1 MAEELKDAAA
11 PEGQAA
17 ASEKKPRKGLS
28 TALKYFYGVGD
39 AGFNLMSNVETFY
52 FMSFLTNTALFG
64 PVMAGMISLIFTVV
78 DACLSWVYGGIIDGT
93 KAKKWGRYRSWL
105 VLLPWIVPFIY
116 MFMFVRV
123 SDNEMISAIVIIA
136 AGIISHFLWNIP
148 YVANVTLISAVGK
161 TPEDRATLSSSRGMW
176 NNIGSILFSYMGMPL
191 AMFLG
196 GIIGENYMWSATA
209 LVLGLLFVVGYYCH
223 FKMTDGY
230 EDVEEEAKEQA
241 KEQAAGGR
249 GQKVT
254 IKEMFASLF
263 QNAQLMLL
271 MVVDLAKWCVK
282 FVTGAA
288 AIYYFR
294 DAMQNPDLMPPYLL
308 AIGIAAAVGA
318 FALRFFAGK
327 FSNRTSMIL
336 SMVGMA
342 ACLVASYFAY
352 ESAIAV
358 IALLTVANFFYGMS
372 YSASPALYA
381 DTVVYATWKTGKN
394 AAGWI
399 MGLQNLPL
407 KVGVMLRGP
416 ILSACLVAVG
426 WTAGIVLEGAARQGM
441 MLAFGLVPG
450 IFCAVGALLLIFGYK
465 LTKERIAQYQS
476 EIDARTD
483 A

>member
-1 MAEELKDAAA
+1 MAEDATQVAEQEQQS
-11 PEGQAA
+11 PGQKP
-17 ASEKKPRKGLS
+17 KKKLS
-28 TALKYFYGVGD
+28 TALKYFYGIGD

-64 PVMAGMISLIFTVV
+64 PIMAGAISLIFSVV

-105 VLLPWIVPFIY
+105 LILPWIVPFIY
-116 MFMFVRV
+116 MFMFIRV
-123 SDNEMISAIVIIA
+123 SDNEMISAIIIIA

-161 TPEDRATLSSSRGMW
+161 TPEDRATLASSRGVW

-191 AMFLG
+191 AMLLG
-196 GIIGENYMWSATA
+196 GIIGGNLMWAATA
-209 LVLGLLFVVGYYCH
+209 FVLGLLFVIGYFCH
-223 FKMTDGY
+223 FKMTEGY
-230 EDVEEEAKEQA
+230 EDAEEEQKQ
-241 KEQAAGGR
+241 QPAGNR

-254 IKEMFASLF
+254 VKEMFASLF
-263 QNAQLMLL
+263 HNAQLILL
-271 MVVDLAKWCVK
+271 IVVDLAKWCVK

-294 DAMQNPDLMPPYLL
+294 DAMANPDLMPPYLL

-318 FALRFFAGK
+318 FSLRFFANR
-327 FSNRTSMIL
+327 FSNRTSMIIA
-336 SMVGMA
+336 MAGMA
-342 ACLVASYFAY
+342 ICLVAGYFAY
-352 ESAIAV
+352 ASAIAV
-358 IALLTVANFFYGMS
+358 IVLLTLANFFYGIA

-416 ILSACLVAVG
+416 ILSACLVAAG
-426 WTAGIVLEGAARQGM
+426 WTAGVVLEGVARQSM
-441 MLAFGLVPG
+441 TLAFCLVPG
-450 IFCAVGALLLIFGYK
+450 LFCAIGALLLIVGYK
-465 LTKERIAQYQS
+465 LTKKKVAQYQA
-476 EIDARTD
+476 EIDARS
-483 A
+483 AQ

>member
-1 MAEELKDAAA
+1 MAEETKA
-11 PEGQAA
+11 PAQVQEQKP
-17 ASEKKPRKGLS
+17 KKELS
-28 TALKYFYGVGD
+28 KALKYFYGVGD

-64 PVMAGMISLIFTVV
+64 PVMAGIISTVFTVV

-105 VLLPWIVPFIY
+105 ILLPWIVPFIY
-116 MFMFVRV
+116 LFMFIRV
-123 SDNEMISAIVIIA
+123 SDNEMISAIVIIV
-136 AGIISHFLWNIP
+136 AGIVSHFLWNIP
-148 YVANVTLISAVGK
+148 YVANVTLISTVGK
-161 TPEDRATLSSSRGMW
+161 TPEDRATLSSSRGVW

-196 GIIGENYMWSATA
+196 GIIGGNYMWAATA
-209 LVLGLLFVVGYYCH
+209 FVLGLLFVIGYFCH
-223 FKMTDGY
+223 FKMTEGY
-230 EDVEEEAKEQA
+230 EDVEQERKTDASSKAE
-241 KEQAAGGR
+241 R
-249 GQKVT
+249 VPLKV
-254 IKEMFASLF
+254 MFASLF

-294 DAMQNPDLMPPYLL
+294 DAIQNPDLMPPYLL

-318 FALRFFAGK
+318 FALRFFANR
-327 FSNRTSMIL
+327 FSNRTSMIIA
-336 SMVGMA
+336 MVGMA
-342 ACLVASYFAY
+342 GCLILSYFLY
-352 ESAIAV
+352 ESALAV
-358 IALLTVANFFYGMS
+358 IVMLTLANFFYGMA

-381 DTVVYATWKTGKN
+381 DTVVYATWKTGKS

-450 IFCAVGALLLIFGYK
+450 IFCAVGALLLIVGYK
-465 LTKERIAQYQS
+465 LTKERIARYQA
-476 EIDARTD
+476 EIDEKASV
-483 A
+483 